1 MRELGAQHPMKGKE
15 FSAVIAGGHKLDI
28 MAGNGFKICYN
39 PQKRCWMAHGKKML
53 HEERDA
59 KRYAVK
65 LKEIMGG

>member
-1 MRELGAQHPMKGKE
+1 MSAQAPSHPSKGKTSVVE
-15 FSAVIAGGHKLDI
+15 GGHKLDI

-39 PQKRCWMAHGKKML
+39 PMKRCWMAHGKKML

-65 LKEIMGG
+65 LKELAQ